1 MDDLEV
7 IRSRLNRDSWLDET
21 VPGEAKKDRPQRGEH
36 RPAQLTDS
44 SGWAIVLSVAPNMS
58 DDAIGPLS
66 EAVPSRLTPPVG
78 DRMIADRMLAER
90 LVTQAQ
96 LDLGLREQRRKGGL
110 LGQVLVQLGFLSPE
124 RFTEYLAKETKAQ
137 AVDLKGMTIDPEVVK
152 LIPEALARRFGALPI
167 SRQGGTLTVALA
179 DPLNVMAIDAT
190 RAITGLDVVV
200 VIAPERDI
208 LNCLDVHYRKGD
220 TVEESIDKVL
230 EDKASEK
237 PPAIEAAITRQGDS
251 DEDAPVIRLVSQII
265 VDAVLGGA
273 SDIHFEPEEAMM
285 RIRTRLDGQLR
296 QNTLIPKTMQTA
308 VTMRM
313 KILADLDVAET
324 RIPQDGRASIQVGG
338 RQVDLRVSSLPTNHG
353 ENIVA
358 RILDS
363 GTRAQTL
370 RTLGF
375 APDVEKLFRGAIS
388 QPYGVILVTGPTG
401 SGKTTT
407 LYTVLQE
414 VSTMNVSTFTLEDP
428 IEYKMPLVRQT
439 QIKEQ
444 AGLTFSAGLRALLR
458 QDPDIILVGETR
470 DTETAQLMVRA
481 ALTGHLVF
489 STLHTNDAAGAIPR
503 LIDMGVEPYLL
514 PSSLV
519 AVLAQRLV
527 RILCPGCK
535 AELSEAGRVFA
546 DLGLEPPPG
555 HPARLWRAVGCPAC
569 KRAGFKG
576 RQGIFELMAV
586 DEKFHDAIVHR
597 AGAQEYARLAR
608 ANGMRTMFEDGLLK
622 AAQGLTTIE
631 ELLQTARPDH
641 PL

>member
-1 MDDLEV
+1 ME
-7 IRSRLNRDSWLDET
+7 
-21 VPGEAKKDRPQRGEH
+21 
-36 RPAQLTDS
+36 
-44 SGWAIVLSVAPNMS
+44 
-58 DDAIGPLS
+58 PLIKT
-66 EAVPSRLTPPVG
+66 VPSRLPSSVG
-78 DRMIADRMLAER
+78 DRMIAAR

-96 LDLGLREQRRKGGL
+96 MDLGLREQRRNGGL
-110 LGQVLVQLGFLSPE
+110 LGQVLVQLGFVTPE
-124 RFTEYLAKETKAQ
+124 GFSEFLAKEAKAQ
-137 AVDLKGMTIDPEVVK
+137 TVNLKRMTIEPEVVK
-152 LIPEALARRFGALPI
+152 LIPEEVARRFGVLPI
-167 SRQGGTLTVALA
+167 SRQDGTLTVALA
-179 DPLNVMAIDAT
+179 DPLNVSAIDT
-190 RAITGLDVVV
+190 IRAITGLDVAVL
-200 VIAPERDI
+200 IAPERDI
-208 LNCLDVHYRKGD
+208 RNCLDLHYRTGD

-230 EDKASEK
+230 EEKARQK
-237 PPAIEAAITRQGDS
+237 APAIEEAIMRLGDS

-265 VDAVLGGA
+265 EDAVICGA
-273 SDIHFEPEEAMM
+273 SDIHFEPEERMM

-296 QNTLIPKTMQTA
+296 QDTLIPKTMQTA

-358 RILDS
+358 RVLDS
-363 GTRAQTL
+363 GAQPHTL

-407 LYTVLQE
+407 LYAVLRE
-414 VSTMNVSTFTLEDP
+414 VSTMNVSVFTLEDP

-514 PSSLV
+514 PSSLL
-519 AVLAQRLV
+519 AVVAQRLV

-535 AELSEAGRVFA
+535 AEVAEAGRVLA
-546 DLGLEPPPG
+546 DLGVEPPPG
-555 HPARLWRAVGCPAC
+555 PPARLWRAVGCPEC
-569 KRAGFKG
+569 KRTGFKG
-576 RQGIFELMAV
+576 RQGIFELMV
-586 DEKFHDAIVHR
+586 VNEKFHDAIVHR
-597 AGAQEYARLAR
+597 AGAQEFARLAR

-631 ELLQTARPDH
+631 ELLQAARLAPR
-641 PL
+641 